1 MPFAS
6 CTQRGGESAEA
17 MIGRRSES
25 GVSVPSRR
33 SAGSMRRPRARACGD
48 TQERGRER
56 THSVE
61 DGEPELRKVWKK
73 GKEVH
78 VLEVRDPE
86 HLGRVNTNV
95 RGVRWCLRIDLVQ
108 EAVQD
113 FVERGEDHGRRDGGG
128 AGVLE
133 EATQALPRD
142 GGDGGA
148 TVQVEEAELVNQG
161 EREGGREGACEP
173 MEGIDR

>member
-1 MPFAS
+1 M
-6 CTQRGGESAEA
+6 
-17 MIGRRSES
+17 
-25 GVSVPSRR
+25 
-33 SAGSMRRPRARACGD
+33 
-48 TQERGRER
+48 
-56 THSVE
+56 
-61 DGEPELRKVWKK
+61 
-73 GKEVH
+73 
-78 VLEVRDPE
+78 LEVRDPE
-86 HLGRVNTNV
+86 HLCRVDTNV

-161 EREGGREGACEP
+161 EREGGRERVSQWRAS
-173 MEGIDR
+173 IDSRL